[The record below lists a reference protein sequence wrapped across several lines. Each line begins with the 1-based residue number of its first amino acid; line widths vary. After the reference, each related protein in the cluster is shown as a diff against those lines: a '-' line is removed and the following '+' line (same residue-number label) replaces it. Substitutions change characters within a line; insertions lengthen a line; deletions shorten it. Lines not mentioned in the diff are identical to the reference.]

1 MNRKIRWG
9 ILGTANIANRRIV
22 PAIQAS
28 RNGVVAAVG
37 SRSLEKA
44 RTFADEKGIATAHGS
59 YEALLNDPNIDAIYN
74 PLPNSEHALWS
85 IRAAEAGKPVLCE
98 KPLASDATE
107 AQQMVD
113 AFVTRN
119 LLLAEGFMY
128 RFHPQTLKVKEMIE
142 SGAVGQVQQISASF
156 TFALKSD
163 DNIRLSKSLAGG
175 GLMDV
180 GCYPISFMRLMTG
193 QEPGAVRALAR
204 MGQASDVDE
213 NLAGVLLFPSGVIGH
228 FDCGV
233 RAFRCQPAE
242 IRGSTGRIVL
252 EKAFTMEPNEKPVIR
267 WWHDEHYE
275 EITLPAVN
283 HYTRMFEAFSDALLE
298 GKVYPFPAADAV
310 ANMRVID
317 HIRAAAVSAT

>member
-1 MNRKIRWG
+1 MTKKIRWG
-9 ILGTANIANRRIV
+9 ILGTASIAHRRIV

-28 RNGVVAAVG
+28 RNGVVAAVA

-44 RTFADEKGIATAHGS
+44 RLFADEKAIPLAYGS
-59 YEALLNDPNIDAIYN
+59 YDALLADPTIDAIYN
-74 PLPNSEHALWS
+74 PLPNSEHAEWS

-98 KPLASDATE
+98 KPLARDAAE
-107 AQQMVD
+107 AARVVEVFESRQ
-113 AFVTRN
+113 

-128 RFHPQTLKVKEMIE
+128 RFHPQTLKVKEMVD
-142 SGAVGQVQQISASF
+142 SGAVGQVQQITASF
-156 TFALKSD
+156 TFALRSD
-163 DNIRLSKSLAGG
+163 DNIRLSQALAGG

-193 QEPGAVRALAR
+193 QEPSALRALGHW
-204 MGQASDVDE
+204 GQANGVDE
-213 NLAGVLLFPSGVIGH
+213 NLAGVLLFPAGVIGH

-267 WWHDEHYE
+267 WWQNERYE

-283 HYTRMFEAFSDALLE
+283 HYTRMFEAFSDALQG
-298 GKVYPFPAADAV
+298 GKPYPFTAADAV

-317 HIRAAAVSAT
+317 QVRAEALRG